1 MTNSVLTDIKELN
14 SDLKEI
20 HFTSENNDLLKNA
33 CFDYITDNW
42 KLKNWKSRTY
52 AEALSGIKNIRG
64 EPVKDVEKI
73 GKSTLGKK
81 DYNIVRNEIL

>member
-20 HFTSENNDLLKNA
+20 HFNSENNNLLKNA

-42 KLKNWKSRTY
+42 KLKNWKSRT
-52 AEALSGIKNIRG
+52 
-64 EPVKDVEKI
+64 
-73 GKSTLGKK
+73 
-81 DYNIVRNEIL
+81 